1 MNYVFIV
8 ALIAFAAMPLCVIFS
23 DAFDEYYGNGW
34 SDVARALP
42 ALAVYYCFLGAV
54 GGFLFWMSP

>member
-1 MNYVFIV
+1 MKDVFIV
-8 ALIAFAAMPLCVIFS
+8 ALIAAAVLPLYTIFS

-42 ALAVYYCFLGAV
+42 ALVVYYCCLGAV
-54 GGFLFWMSP
+54 GSFLLWMSS